1 MVSNGEIFFQKT
13 QKYKKHAKKSEELLQ
28 NWACM
33 LAPQS
38 ASRHSKSADWHPAR
52 PMPVYPILCFPT
64 IHESVLTHFS
74 LQKKKFVQ

>member
-1 MVSNGEIFFQKT
+1 MVSNRENVFHKT

-38 ASRHSKSADWHPAR
+38 ASRHSKSVDWHPAR
-52 PMPVYPILCFPT
+52 IRPVYPILCFPT
-64 IHESVLTHFS
+64 IHEPVLTHFS
-74 LQKKKFVQ
+74 LKKKKIVQ